1 MRMGRYLAR
10 RLLQFIP
17 VVIGTMFLLHYITT
31 LGIQFN
37 GDPVRALFGD
47 RPPPAEVLEAIRA
60 RYGLDND
67 CLNQRGNP
75 CVGMFIDRVGQYLQG
90 DFGQSIRMGDR
101 PVTEIVLERAP
112 VTIRLTAIAI
122 VFETV
127 VGIVIGVLAALR
139 KDKFVDNGV
148 RIVTTL
154 LISTPIFVFGVLVQV
169 FGALALR
176 RWLLAN
182 DAPDWTSDMFSPVYN
197 VDNPW
202 LSLVVPGIVL
212 GAVSLAS
219 IARLTRTSLIEN
231 LRADYVR
238 TARAKGLPPRRTI
251 GVHALRNSLIP
262 VVTYIGIDIGM
273 LMGGA
278 LITETIFSIPGIGQ
292 LVFLAVE
299 FQDAL
304 VIIGVVTLLVLVFLV
319 ANLIVDVL
327 YAVLDPR
334 IRYD

>member
-1 MRMGRYLAR
+1 MGRYLAR

-47 RPPPAEVLEAIRA
+47 RPPPDAVLASIRD
-60 RYGLDND
+60 RYGLDD
-67 CLNQRGNP
+67 PCLQQPGNP
-75 CVGMFIDRVGQYLQG
+75 CIGLFIDRIGEYLRG
-90 DFGQSIRMGDR
+90 DFGTSIRFTDR
-101 PVTEIVLERAP
+101 PITELVAERAP
-112 VTIRLTAIAI
+112 VTIRLTIIA
-122 VFETV
+122 VLFETII
-127 VGIVIGVLAALR
+127 GIVIGTMAALR
-139 KDKFVDNGV
+139 KDGLVDNSV
-148 RIVTTL
+148 RVVTTL
-154 LISTPIFVFGVLVQV
+154 LVSTPIFVFGVLVQV

-176 RWLLAN
+176 SWLLGI
-182 DAPDWTSDMFSPVYN
+182 DAPLWMSDMFSPVYN
-197 VDNPW
+197 VANPW
-202 LSLVVPGIVL
+202 LSLIVPGMVL
-212 GAVSLAS
+212 GAFSLAS

-238 TARAKGLPPRRTI
+238 TARAKGLPARRTI

-262 VVTYIGIDIGM
+262 VVTYIGIDIGV

-278 LITETIFSIPGIGQ
+278 VVTETIFGIPGIGQ
-292 LVFLAVE
+292 LVLLSVRG
-299 FQDAL
+299 QDAL
-304 VIIGVVTLLVLVFLV
+304 VIIAVVTMLVLVFLV

>member
-1 MRMGRYLAR
+1 MGRYVAR
-10 RLLQFIP
+10 RVLQFIP

-31 LGIQFN
+31 LGIQFT

-47 RPPPAEVLEAIRA
+47 QRPPESVLNAMRD
-60 RYGLDND
+60 RYGLDNP
-67 CLNQRGNP
+67 CLQQKGNP
-75 CVGMFIDRVGQYLQG
+75 CIGMFIDRVGQYLQG
-90 DFGQSIRMGDR
+90 DFGESIIFRR
-101 PVTEIVLERAP
+101 PVIDEVVTRAP
-112 VTIRLTAIAI
+112 VTLRLTAIAI

-127 VGIVIGVLAALR
+127 VGITIGVLAALR
-139 KDKFVDNGV
+139 KDKFVDNSV

-169 FGALALR
+169 FGALKLR
-176 RWLLAN
+176 EWLLGIQ
-182 DAPDWTSDMFSPVYN
+182 APSWLSDMFSPVYIPE
-197 VDNPW
+197 NPW

-238 TARAKGLPPRRTI
+238 TARAKGLAPRRTV

-262 VVTYIGIDIGM
+262 VVTYIGIDIGT

-292 LVFLAVE
+292 GVYLAVGA
-299 FQDAL
+299 QDAL
-304 VIIGVVTLLVLVFLV
+304 TIIGITTLLVLVFLV
-319 ANLIVDVL
+319 ANLIVDLL

>member
-1 MRMGRYLAR
+1 MGRYLAR

-37 GDPVRALFGD
+37 GDPIRALFGD
-47 RPPPAEVLEAIRA
+47 QRPPESVLNAMRE
-60 RYGLDND
+60 RYGLDNP
-67 CLNQRGNP
+67 CLSQRGNP
-75 CVGMFIDRVGQYLQG
+75 CIGMFIDRIGQYFQG
-90 DFGQSIRMGDR
+90 DFGHSIKLGDR
-101 PVTEIVLERAP
+101 PVVDLVIERAP
-112 VTIRLTAIAI
+112 VTIRLTSIAI
-122 VFETV
+122 LFETI
-127 VGIVIGVLAALR
+127 VGITIGVLAALR
-139 KDKFVDNGV
+139 KDKFVDNTV

-176 RWLLAN
+176 EWLLSVQ
-182 DAPDWTSDMFSPVYN
+182 APTWMSDMFSPVYD
-197 VDNPW
+197 VDRPW
-202 LSLVVPGIVL
+202 LSLVVPGVVL

-238 TARAKGLPPRRTI
+238 TARAKGLTHRRTI

-262 VVTYIGIDIGM
+262 VVTYIGVDIGT

-292 LVFLAVE
+292 LVFLSVE

-304 VIIGVVTLLVLVFLV
+304 VIIGVTTLLVLVFLV
-319 ANLIVDVL
+319 SNLIVDVL

>member
-1 MRMGRYLAR
+1 MR
-10 RLLQFIP
+10 
-17 VVIGTMFLLHYITT
+17 
-31 LGIQFN
+31 
-37 GDPVRALFGD
+37 
-47 RPPPAEVLEAIRA
+47 
-60 RYGLDND
+60 
-67 CLNQRGNP
+67 
-75 CVGMFIDRVGQYLQG
+75 G
-90 DFGQSIRMGDR
+90 DFGTSIRFADR
-101 PVTEIVLERAP
+101 PITELVAERAP
-112 VTIRLTAIAI
+112 VTLRLTLIAI

-127 VGIVIGVLAALR
+127 IGITIGVLAALR
-139 KDKFVDNGV
+139 KDKFVDNTV

-169 FGALALR
+169 FGALKLR
-176 RWLLAN
+176 EWLL
-182 DAPDWTSDMFSPVYN
+182 DIQAPEWMSDMFSPVYN

-238 TARAKGLPPRRTI
+238 TARAKGLPQRRTI
-251 GVHALRNSLIP
+251 GVHTLRNSLIP
-262 VVTYIGIDIGM
+262 VVTYIGIDIGV

-292 LVFLAVE
+292 LVFLSVE
-299 FQDAL
+299 GQDAL

-319 ANLIVDVL
+319 ANLIVDIL

>member
-1 MRMGRYLAR
+1 MGRYLAR

-31 LGIQFN
+31 LGIQFT

-47 RPPPAEVLEAIRA
+47 QRPPESVLVALRD
-60 RYGLDND
+60 RYGLDD
-67 CLNQRGNP
+67 PCLSNP
-75 CVGMFIDRVGQYLQG
+75 GSPCFGIFIDRLGQYLQG
-90 DFGQSIRMGDR
+90 DFGQSIRLNQSVIDLVR
-101 PVTEIVLERAP
+101 ERTPVTL
-112 VTIRLTAIAI
+112 RLTFIAI
-122 VFETV
+122 LFETV
-127 VGIVIGVLAALR
+127 IGITFGVLAALR
-139 KDKFVDNGV
+139 KDKFVDNAV
-148 RIVTTL
+148 RVVTTL
-154 LISTPIFVFGVLVQV
+154 LVSTPIFVFGVLVQV

-176 RWLLAN
+176 EWLVSRQ
-182 DAPDWTSDMFSPVYN
+182 APTWSIDMFSPVYN
-197 VDNPW
+197 ADNPW

-262 VVTYIGIDIGM
+262 VVTYIGVDIGF

-278 LITETIFSIPGIGQ
+278 LITETIFSIPGIGG

>member
-1 MRMGRYLAR
+1 MGRYVAR
-10 RLLQFIP
+10 RVLQFIP

-31 LGIQFN
+31 LGIQFT
-37 GDPVRALFGD
+37 GDPIRALFGD
-47 RPPPAEVLEAIRA
+47 QRPPESVLNAMRD
-60 RYGLDND
+60 RYGLDNP
-67 CLNQRGNP
+67 CLQQKGNP
-75 CVGMFIDRVGQYLQG
+75 CLGMFIDRVGQYFRG
-90 DFGQSIRMGDR
+90 DFGESIIFRR
-101 PVTEIVLERAP
+101 PVIDEVMTRAP
-112 VTIRLTAIAI
+112 VTLRLTAIAI

-127 VGIVIGVLAALR
+127 VGITIGVLAALR

-169 FGALALR
+169 FGALRLR
-176 RWLLAN
+176 LWLQ
-182 DAPDWTSDMFSPVYN
+182 DQGAPQWLYDMFSPVYIK
-197 VDNPW
+197 DNPW
-202 LSLVVPGIVL
+202 LSLIVPGIVL

-238 TARAKGLPPRRTI
+238 TARAKGLAPRRTV

-262 VVTYIGIDIGM
+262 VVTYIGIDIGT

-292 LVFLAVE
+292 GVYLAVGA
-299 FQDAL
+299 QDAL
-304 VIIGVVTLLVLVFLV
+304 TIIGITTLLVLVFLV
-319 ANLIVDVL
+319 ANLIVDLL

>member
-1 MRMGRYLAR
+1 MGRYLAR

-47 RPPPAEVLEAIRA
+47 QRPPEEVLNAIRA
-60 RYGLDND
+60 RYGLDNP
-67 CLNQRGNP
+67 CLQQPGNP
-75 CVGMFIDRVGQYLQG
+75 CLGMFIDRVGQYLQG
-90 DFGQSIRMGDR
+90 DFGQSLKLGDR
-101 PVTEIVLERAP
+101 PVIDLIAERAP
-112 VTIRLTAIAI
+112 VTLRLTLIAI

-127 VGIVIGVLAALR
+127 IGITLGVLAALR
-139 KDKFVDNGV
+139 KDRFVDNGV

-176 RWLLAN
+176 QWLIDN
-182 DAPDWTSDMFSPVYN
+182 DAPGWSIEMFSPVYN

-238 TARAKGLPPRRTI
+238 TARAKGMAPRRTI
-251 GVHALRNSLIP
+251 GIHALRNSLIP
-262 VVTYIGIDIGM
+262 VVTYIGVDIGI

-278 LITETIFSIPGIGQ
+278 LVTETIFSIPGIGQ
-292 LVFLAVE
+292 LVFLSVE

-304 VIIGVVTLLVLVFLV
+304 VIIGVTTVLVLVFLA

>member
-1 MRMGRYLAR
+1 M
-10 RLLQFIP
+10 LQFIP
-17 VVIGTMFLLHYITT
+17 VVIGSMFLLHYITT
-31 LGIQFN
+31 VGIQLT

-47 RPPPAEVLEAIRA
+47 RPPPPEVLNAIRV
-60 RYGLDND
+60 RYGLDSP
-67 CLNQRGNP
+67 CLGQPGNP
-75 CVGMFIDRVGQYLQG
+75 CLGLFIDRIGQYLQG
-90 DFGQSIRMGDR
+90 DFGISIRFSDR
-101 PVTEIVLERAP
+101 PITELVAERAP
-112 VTIRLTAIAI
+112 VTLRLTAIAI

-127 VGIVIGVLAALR
+127 VGVVIGVLAALR
-139 KDKFVDNGV
+139 KDRFVDNGV

-176 RWLLAN
+176 SWLIEQ
-182 DAPDWTSDMFSPVYN
+182 DAPLWLSDMFSPVYN

-202 LSLVVPGIVL
+202 LSLVVPGMVL
-212 GAVSLAS
+212 GAFSLAS

-262 VVTYIGIDIGM
+262 VVTYIGIDIGL

-278 LITETIFSIPGIGQ
+278 LVTETIFGIPGIGQ
-292 LVFLAVE
+292 LVLLSVVG
-299 FQDAL
+299 QDAL
-304 VIIGVVTLLVLVFLV
+304 VIIAVVTMLVLVFLL

>member
-1 MRMGRYLAR
+1 MGRYLAR

-17 VVIGTMFLLHYITT
+17 VVIGTVFLLHYITT

-37 GDPVRALFGD
+37 GDPIRALYGTQV
-47 RPPPAEVLEAIRA
+47 PPEAVLNAMRD
-60 RYGLDND
+60 RYGLDD
-67 CLNQRGNP
+67 PCLQQRGNP
-75 CVGMFIDRVGQYLQG
+75 CVGMFVDRVGQYLQG
-90 DFGQSIRMGDR
+90 DFGRSIRLGNR
-101 PVTEIVLERAP
+101 PVVDIILERAP
-112 VTIRLTAIAI
+112 ITIRLTMIA
-122 VFETV
+122 VLFETL
-127 VGIVIGVLAALR
+127 VGIVIGVMAALR
-139 KDKFVDNGV
+139 KDRFVDNGV

-169 FGALALR
+169 LVALKLR
-176 RWLLAN
+176 TVLIQN
-182 DAPDWTSDMFSPVYN
+182 DAPQWSIDMFSPVYD
-197 VDNPW
+197 VDRPW
-202 LSLVVPGIVL
+202 LSLVVPGVVL

-219 IARLTRTSLIEN
+219 IARLMRTSLIEN

-251 GVHALRNSLIP
+251 GVHAMRNSLIP
-262 VVTYIGIDIGM
+262 VVTYIGVDIGA

-278 LITETIFSIPGIGQ
+278 VVTESIFSIPGIGQ

-304 VIIGVVTLLVLVFLV
+304 VIIGVTTVLVLVFLV
-319 ANLIVDVL
+319 SNLIVDVL